1 MSQSVSAP
9 DEEIYACV
17 GFCDPPIQELMHW
30 MHLLPVGSVLAVD
43 SCDTSDAHDI
53 PAWLDMARYEFVGAT
68 PVHGY
73 TRYVARKTH

>member
-1 MSQSVSAP
+1 MSQSESSV
-9 DEEIYACV
+9 DEEVYACV

-43 SCDTSDAHDI
+43 SCDASDAHDI
-53 PAWLDMARYEFVGAT
+53 PTWLEMARYEFVGAST
-68 PVHGY
+68 EDEY